1 MMPYVGVSRSFII
14 DKIQVVGD
22 IKQKYV
28 NRTMMA
34 YKSQKKHSAELLNA
48 LLKDGYFQIV

>member
-1 MMPYVGVSRSFII
+1 MPYVGVSRSFII